1 MLVVAAA
8 AFLALPERNRLE
20 ERGEAALEVST

>member
-1 MLVVAAA
+1 MLVVAAVA
-8 AFLALPERNRLE
+8 LLVLPEHNRLE